1 MQEQSDD
8 LQNSQKEFE
17 EENTSEI
24 ARLFATV
31 LAESTRGMDASQA
44 ATYLAGVLEGDV
56 ETDHL
61 FERLVTDSDQQFLV
75 TSSHHPDTA
84 VREASLA
91 PRNLWQ
97 ESQEGGLTYLASN
110 ALEVYL
116 GESGQPLAIGEA
128 LNKLRMLS
136 DSTVLTARI
145 ALGLWNSRRDDAAL
159 SKNGSVPVLLDELL
173 AWQGHEKRKRFAHPG
188 TDSSKR
194 YSDGYRTAQKQQ
206 TLQDMAALAACHIR
220 GIAELVVGGK
230 NVQIE
235 VDGPYLRYD
244 LVSRRTRSGE
254 RILIGFLVAPGG
266 WITTYEQGQNELFVQ
281 IDREIFRMNPQ
292 NDKYALR
299 IALYLTELW
308 REQAKSGTFST
319 PIAMSALLAA
329 SMIEVDKSHLTSEF
343 APKIELALKHLEE
356 MHIIGKQMC
365 LKPVDKTKTRWG
377 REWLASRW
385 EILPPVELIRA
396 YQPRLGDKK
405 RKNKQEKN
413 KRE

>member
-1 MQEQSDD
+1 MQRQQDD
-8 LQNSQKEFE
+8 PQGIPTESEG
-17 EENTSEI
+17 ENTSEI

-31 LAESTRGMDASQA
+31 LAESTKSMDAPQA
-44 ATYLAGVLEGDV
+44 AAYLAEVLEGDV

-61 FERLVTDSDQQFLV
+61 FERLTTDNDLQFLV

-91 PRNLWQ
+91 PRDQWQ
-97 ESQEGGLTYLASN
+97 ENQEGGGLTYLASN

-116 GESGQPLAIGEA
+116 GESGQPLKIGEA

-145 ALGLWNSRRDDAAL
+145 ALGLWNSRRDDKAL
-159 SKNGSVPVLLDELL
+159 SKNGSAPVLLDELL
-173 AWQGHEKRKRFAHPG
+173 AWQGHEKLKRFAHPG

-194 YSDGYRTAQKQQ
+194 YSDGYRSMQKQRVV
-206 TLQDMAALAACHIR
+206 QDMAALAACHIR
-220 GIAELVVGGK
+220 GVAELAVGGK
-230 NVQIE
+230 NTQIE

-266 WITTYEQGQNELFVQ
+266 WITTYEQGQNELFAQ
-281 IDREIFRMNPQ
+281 IDRAIFHLNPQ

-299 IALYLTELW
+299 IALYLTERW
-308 REQAKSGTFST
+308 REQAKSGSFST
-319 PIAMSALLAA
+319 PIAMSALLGA

-343 APKIELALKHLEE
+343 APKIELALKHLED

-377 REWLASRW
+377 KEWLASRW
-385 EILPPVELIRA
+385 EILPPMELIRA
-396 YQPRLGDKK
+396 YQPKPGRKK
-405 RKNKQEKN
+405 RQM
-413 KRE
+413 

>member
-1 MQEQSDD
+1 MQD
-8 LQNSQKEFE
+8 SQEE
-17 EENTSEI
+17 IVEENTSEI
-24 ARLFATV
+24 ARLFASV
-31 LAESTRGMDASQA
+31 LTETTRGMDEAQA
-44 ATYLAGVLEGDV
+44 AAYLAEVLEGGV
-56 ETDHL
+56 EADHL
-61 FERLVTDSDQQFLV
+61 FDRLITDNDQQFLV
-75 TSSHHPDTA
+75 TSGHHPDTA

-91 PRNLWQ
+91 PRDQWQ
-97 ESQEGGLTYLASN
+97 ENQDGGFTYLASN

-116 GESGQPLAIGEA
+116 GESGQPLEIGEA

-145 ALGLWNSRRDDAAL
+145 ALGLWNSRRGDKVL

-173 AWQGHEKRKRFAHPG
+173 AWQGHEKLKRFAHPG

-194 YSDGYRTAQKQQ
+194 YSDGYRTLQKQRVI
-206 TLQDMAALAACHIR
+206 QDMAALAACHIR
-220 GIAELVVGGK
+220 GIAEFAVGGK
-230 NVQIE
+230 NTQIE

-266 WITTYEQGQNELFVQ
+266 WITTYEQGQDELFAQ
-281 IDREIFRMNPQ
+281 IDREIFRLNPQ

-299 IALYLTELW
+299 IALYLTERW
-308 REQAKSGTFST
+308 REQAKSGAFST

-343 APKIELALKHLEE
+343 APKIELALEHLEDI
-356 MHIIGKQMC
+356 HVIGKQLC
-365 LKPVDKTKTRWG
+365 LKPVDKAKVRWG
-377 REWLASRW
+377 KEWLASRW
-385 EILPPVELIRA
+385 EILPPAELIRA
-396 YQPRLGDKK
+396 YQPKLGRKK
-405 RKNKQEKN
+405 RAS

>member
-1 MQEQSDD
+1 MQEQQKD
-8 LQNSQKEFE
+8 SQQVE
-17 EENTSEI
+17 EIVEKENTSEI

-31 LAESTRGMDASQA
+31 LAESTRDMDETQTA
-44 ATYLAGVLEGDV
+44 AYLAEVLEGDV
-56 ETDHL
+56 EAEHL
-61 FERLVTDSDQQFLV
+61 FERLVTDNDQQFLV

-91 PRNLWQ
+91 PRNQWQ
-97 ESQEGGLTYLASN
+97 ENQDGGLIYLASN

-116 GESGQPLAIGEA
+116 GESGQPLEISEA

-145 ALGLWNSRRDDAAL
+145 ALGLWNSRRDDKAL

-173 AWQGHEKRKRFAHPG
+173 AWQGHEKLKRFAHPG

-194 YSDGYRTAQKQQ
+194 YSDGYRTMQKQRVI
-206 TLQDMAALAACHIR
+206 QDMAALASCHVR
-220 GIAELVVGGK
+220 GIAEFVVGGK
-230 NVQIE
+230 NTQIE

-266 WITTYEQGQNELFVQ
+266 WITTYEQAQNELFAQ
-281 IDREIFRMNPQ
+281 IDREIFRLNPQ

-299 IALYLTELW
+299 IALYLTERW
-308 REQAKSGTFST
+308 REQAKSGAFST
-319 PIAMSALLAA
+319 SITMSDLLAA
-329 SMIEVDKSHLTSEF
+329 SMIEVDKTHLTSEF
-343 APKIELALKHLEE
+343 APKIELAFKRLETL
-356 MHIIGKQMC
+356 HIVGKLLC

-377 REWLASRW
+377 KEWLASPW
-385 EILPPVELIRA
+385 EILPPTELLRA
-396 YQPRLGDKK
+396 YQPKLGHKK
-405 RKNKQEKN
+405 RANKKE
-413 KRE
+413 